1 MTQHEKHNIVEQLAE
16 KLAQTNYFYIID
28 ATGLTVAQTNDFRRK
43 CHQEGITY
51 QVVKN
56 TLISKALSKLAGA
69 VDYTPFHDTVL
80 KGFSGILIAQETAN
94 IPAKIIQAF
103 RKEYGLTSP
112 LLKGASIDSDLFVGE
127 EHLAALSS
135 LKSKQELIGEII
147 GLLQSP
153 VQNVMAALQSGKE
166 QLAGLVKTLATKE
179 A

>member
-80 KGFSGILIAQETAN
+80 
-94 IPAKIIQAF
+94 
-103 RKEYGLTSP
+103 
-112 LLKGASIDSDLFVGE
+112 
-127 EHLAALSS
+127 
-135 LKSKQELIGEII
+135 
-147 GLLQSP
+147 
-153 VQNVMAALQSGKE
+153 
-166 QLAGLVKTLATKE
+166 
-179 A
+179 